1 MSETLKIIVPMA
13 GLGIRLRP
21 LTLSRP
27 KPLLPLAGR
36 TILDNFLDIFTSIPL
51 TRQVEYIFI
60 VNQQGEQLKEYIN
73 SNYPQ
78 LPAQYIVQPVMRG
91 QSDAIF
97 LAQEYLT
104 GPVIIAF
111 PDSLVDADFTTLATE
126 SAEVSTW
133 VKPVEDPR
141 RFGVAEI
148 NSSGY
153 VSKLIE
159 KPNDVTN
166 NLALVGIYYFKDSR
180 KLFAAIEE
188 QFKRDIKL
196 HNEYYLA
203 DAVNIL
209 LEKGIKMRAHTVDI
223 WLDAGTPDSLLS
235 TNRYLLENGREN
247 TADISLGTD
256 VSILPPVFIHPD
268 AQVTSSVIGPNASIG
283 AGCKIKSSVLSN
295 VIVDTDTVIE
305 NMVID
310 NSLLGKNVEL
320 SGKATHI
327 SMGDHTKAD
336 L

>member
-1 MSETLKIIVPMA
+1 
-13 GLGIRLRP
+13 
-21 LTLSRP
+21 
-27 KPLLPLAGR
+27 LAGR

-51 TRQVEYIFI
+51 TRQVEYVFI

-78 LPAQYIVQPVMRG
+78 LPAHYIVQPVMRG

-104 GPVIIAF
+104 GPAIIAF

-126 SAEVSTW
+126 SAEASTW

-148 NSSGY
+148 NASGY

-159 KPNDVTN
+159 KPNDMTN

-209 LEKGIKMRAHTVDI
+209 LEKGIKMRAHTVDV

-235 TNRYLLENGREN
+235 TNRYLLENGRDN

-268 AQVTSSVIGPNASIG
+268 AQVASSVIGPNASIG

-327 SMGDHTKAD
+327 NMGDHTKAD